1 MSNARNI
8 LNNFGYWKVAKNDI
22 NDELSKNGLNPHM
35 ETIDFETIKQIVSYR
50 WEVVGVRHR
59 VTAGRENEGREC
71 FRIFD
76 KK

>member
-50 WEVVGVRHR
+50 W
-59 VTAGRENEGREC
+59 
-71 FRIFD
+71 
-76 KK
+76 